1 LIDFRAVDS
10 SKLQSIERSAWTKA
24 GFGPNIVAMKPQ
36 PTPKDPAP
44 AAIDPVATARAVA
57 PLIAQAVGR
66 IEAARE
72 LPADVVAA
80 LHGGGLFRLL
90 LPRALGG
97 AELPPD
103 RFVEVLDVIAQAD
116 ASAGWCLNQTA
127 VCSITA
133 VHLTPAAAREIFGPP
148 DAVLAWGIGPRAKAV
163 AVDGGYRVTGAWS
176 FGSGSRHAT
185 WLGGHCP
192 VTEPDGTQRLDED
205 GKLLERTMLF
215 PRASAAIDPRW
226 DVIGLKGT
234 GSDGYA
240 VTDLFVPEH
249 HSCTHL
255 SRWHAVEDPE
265 LGIPYRF
272 GATSLYAAG
281 FAMVALGNA
290 RAMLEAFMGLA
301 GAKTPR
307 GLKHALRDSPVVQM
321 QIARAEAQLQSARVY
336 LVDLLARCGEAVA
349 RDRRLTM
356 DQRMTIRMAST
367 YAIHQATE
375 VVEGAYRTAGTT
387 AIFESNPFERRFRDA
402 YTISQHLQGRATH
415 FETVGKHLLG
425 LEPEPLFL

>member
-1 LIDFRAVDS
+1 MRAQKAV
-10 SKLQSIERSAWTKA
+10 QSRAEA
-24 GFGPNIVAMKPQ
+24 
-36 PTPKDPAP
+36 DL
-44 AAIDPVATARAVA
+44 DPVAKARAVA
-57 PLIAQAVGR
+57 PLLAAAAPR
-66 IEAARE
+66 IEALRE
-72 LPADVVAA
+72 LPDDVMAA
-80 LHGGGLFRLL
+80 LHGAGLFRLL

-97 AELPPD
+97 AELAPD
-103 RFVEVLDVIAQAD
+103 RFVEVLDIIAQAD

-133 VHLTPAAAREIFGPP
+133 AHLAPAVAREIFGPA
-148 DAVLAWGIGPRAKAV
+148 DAVLAWGIGPQAKAV
-163 AVDGGYRVTGAWS
+163 AVEGGYRVTGVWS

-192 VTEPDGTQRLDED
+192 VVERDGTPRRHDD
-205 GKLLERTMLF
+205 GKPLERTMLF

-255 SRWHAVEDPE
+255 SRWHAVDDPG
-265 LGIPYRF
+265 LAIPHRF

-281 FAMVALGNA
+281 FATVALGNA
-290 RAMLEAFMGLA
+290 RAMLDAFMVLA

-307 GLKHALRDSPVVQM
+307 GLKHTMRDSPVVQM
-321 QIARAEAQLQSARVY
+321 QIAQAEAQLQSARLY
-336 LVDLLARCGEAVA
+336 LVDLLARCRESVA
-349 RDRRLTM
+349 REGRLTM

-367 YAIHQATE
+367 FAIHQATA
-375 VVEGAYRTAGTT
+375 VVEGAYRAAGTT

-402 YTISQHLQGRATH
+402 YTISQHLQGRAMH

>member
-1 LIDFRAVDS
+1 L
-10 SKLQSIERSAWTKA
+10 TTG
-24 GFGPNIVAMKPQ
+24 GFAPNIIVMRPQRTVRSRAASDIDGVAR
-36 PTPKDPAP
+36 
-44 AAIDPVATARAVA
+44 ARAVA
-57 PLIAQAVGR
+57 PLIEAAAPR
-66 IEAARE
+66 IEAACE
-72 LPADVVAA
+72 LPADLVAA
-80 LHGGGLFRLL
+80 LHGAGLFRLL
-90 LPRALGG
+90 LPRTLGG
-97 AELPPD
+97 AELAPD

-116 ASAGWCLNQTA
+116 ASTGWCLNQTA

-133 VHLTPAAAREIFGPP
+133 VHLAPDVAREIFGPA
-148 DAVLAWGIGPRAKAV
+148 DAVLAWGIGPKAKAV
-163 AVDGGYRVTGAWS
+163 AVAGGYRVTGIWS

-192 VTEPDGTQRLDED
+192 VIEPDGTPRPHPD
-205 GKLLERTMLF
+205 GKPLERTMLF

-240 VTDLFVPEH
+240 VTDLFVPEE

-255 SRWHAVEDPE
+255 SRWHAIEDRDLP
-265 LGIPYRF
+265 IPYRF

-290 RAMLEAFMGLA
+290 RAMLDAFTVLA

-307 GLKHALRDSPVVQM
+307 GLKHAMRDSPLVQT
-321 QIARAEAQLQSARVY
+321 QIALAEAQLQSARIY
-336 LVDLLARCGEAVA
+336 LLDLLARCCETVTRVGQ
-349 RDRRLTM
+349 LTM
-356 DQRMTIRMAST
+356 DQRMTIRMAAT
-367 YAIHQATE
+367 YAIHQATS

>member
-1 LIDFRAVDS
+1 M
-10 SKLQSIERSAWTKA
+10 A
-24 GFGPNIVAMKPQ
+24 GFASTLGLMKVQ
-36 PTPKDPAP
+36 RTAHRQRE
-44 AAIDPVATARAVA
+44 AEIDPIAQARAVA
-57 PLIAQAVGR
+57 PVIADAAPR
-66 IEAARE
+66 IEAACE
-72 LPADVVAA
+72 LPDDVMAA
-80 LHGGGLFRLL
+80 LHGAGLFRLL

-97 AELPPD
+97 AELAPD
-103 RFVEVLDVIAQAD
+103 RFAEVLDVIAQAD

-133 VHLTPAAAREIFGPP
+133 VHLAPAVAREIFGPP
-148 DAVLAWGIGPRAKAV
+148 DAVLAWGIGPKAQAV
-163 AVDGGYRVTGAWS
+163 AVDGGYRVTGVWS

-192 VTEPDGTQRLDED
+192 VVEPDGTPRRHED

-215 PRASAAIDPRW
+215 PRASAEIDPRW

-240 VTDLFVPEH
+240 VTDLFVPEQ
-249 HSCTHL
+249 HSCSHL
-255 SRWHAVEDPE
+255 SRWHAVANRE

-290 RAMLEAFMGLA
+290 RAMLNAFIVLA

-307 GLKHALRDSPVVQM
+307 GLKHAMRDSPVVQM
-321 QIARAEAQLQSARVY
+321 QIAQAEAQLQSARVY
-336 LVDLLARCGEAVA
+336 LVDLLARCRESVGRVGQ
-349 RDRRLTM
+349 LTI

-375 VVEGAYRTAGTT
+375 VVEAAYRAAGTT

-402 YTISQHLQGRATH
+402 YTISQHLQGRAMH